1 MKLSEILAEMPT
13 DLNKDAPFVFNID
26 GSYISNNSLKRDFNF
41 LGDLN
46 IQSTNFKFWLN
57 KKNNRALVTIQ
68 SENGTVPELKDGVG
82 ESTNLIVVDLH
93 LKNNSDVLVHN
104 PIQVDTV
111 STNSRY
117 ESIGFAGIL
126 YVVLARYGF
135 SVISDFEQY
144 NGGVGLWKKI
154 ARYSNQR
161 KYVVRIWNIRND
173 EFMINPDGS
182 PIAYDEKNLQQ
193 DQVWNK
199 IGQQT
204 ETLLVLSSK

>member
-26 GSYISNNSLKRDFNF
+26 GSYISDNSLKRDFNF
-41 LGDLN
+41 IGDLK
-46 IQSTNFKFWLN
+46 IQSVDFKFWIN
-57 KKNNRALVTIQ
+57 KKNNRALVT
-68 SENGTVPELKDGVG
+68 SSAERGTAPELKDGDG
-82 ESTNLIVVDLH
+82 QPTNLIVVDLH
-93 LKNNSDVLVHN
+93 LKNNSDVAVSN

-111 STNSRY
+111 SVNSKY
-117 ESIGFAGIL
+117 ESIGLSGIL
-126 YVVLARYGF
+126 YIVLARYGF

-161 KYVVRIWNIRND
+161 KYTVRIWNIRSG
-173 EFMINPDGS
+173 EFTANSNGS
-182 PIAYDEKNLQQ
+182 PLAYDEKNLQQ
-193 DQVWNK
+193 DQVWND

>member
-1 MKLSEILAEMPT
+1 MKLSDILAEMPT

-41 LGDLN
+41 LGDLKV
-46 IQSTNFKFWLN
+46 QSTNFKFWLN
-57 KKNNRALVTIQ
+57 KKNNRALVT
-68 SENGTVPELKDGVG
+68 SVAESGNAPELKDGNG
-82 ESTNLIVVDLH
+82 ESTNIIVVDLH
-93 LKNNSDVLVHN
+93 LKNNSEVEVSN

-111 STNSRY
+111 SVNSKY
-117 ESIGFAGIL
+117 ESIGLSGIL

-154 ARYSNQR
+154 SRYANQR
-161 KYVVRIWNIRND
+161 KYVVRIWNIRNG
-173 EFMINPDGS
+173 EFVVDNNGLPL
-182 PIAYDEKNLQQ
+182 AYDEKNLQQ